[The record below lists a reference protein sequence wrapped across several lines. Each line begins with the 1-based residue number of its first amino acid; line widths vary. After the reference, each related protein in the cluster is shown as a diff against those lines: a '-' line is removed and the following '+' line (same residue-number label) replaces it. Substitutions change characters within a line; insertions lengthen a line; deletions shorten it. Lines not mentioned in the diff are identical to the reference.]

1 MFYFNKLLW
10 QNYKMDSVSVFVFV
24 IFFIIIYFL
33 PSIFASARGHHN
45 STALMLAN
53 LFLGWTFIGWV
64 ACLIWAFT
72 NKSDETTIINNNND
86 KEELSVADEIQKLLK
101 LKESGVLSEDEF
113 KIQKEKILS

>member
-1 MFYFNKLLW
+1 
-10 QNYKMDSVSVFVFV
+10 MDTTTVFLVITFSV
-24 IFFIIIYFL
+24 IIYFL
-33 PSIFASARGHHN
+33 PSIFASARDHHN

-72 NKSDETTIINNNND
+72 NKSEETTIINNNND
-86 KEELSVADEIQKLLK
+86 KKELSVADEIQKLLK

>member
-1 MFYFNKLLW
+1 
-10 QNYKMDSVSVFVFV
+10 MDTTTVFLVITFSV
-24 IFFIIIYFL
+24 IIYFL

-64 ACLIWAFT
+64 ACLIWSFT
-72 NKSDETTIINNNND
+72 NKSEETTIINNNND
-86 KEELSVADEIQKLLK
+86 KDELSVADEIQKLLK

>member
-1 MFYFNKLLW
+1 
-10 QNYKMDSVSVFVFV
+10 MDTMTVFLVITLGV
-24 IFFIIIYFL
+24 IFYFL
-33 PSIFASARGHHN
+33 PTIFAAARGHHN

-64 ACLIWAFT
+64 ACLIWSFT
-72 NKSDETTIINNNND
+72 NKSEETTIINNHND
-86 KEELSVADEIQKLLK
+86 KDELSVADELEKLLK